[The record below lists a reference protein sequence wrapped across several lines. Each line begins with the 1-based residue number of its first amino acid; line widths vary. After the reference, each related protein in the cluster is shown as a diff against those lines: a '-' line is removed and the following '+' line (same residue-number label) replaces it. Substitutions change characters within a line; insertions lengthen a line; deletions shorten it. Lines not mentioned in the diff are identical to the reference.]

1 MIKPSYCLLEV
12 CSRSALFKKKI
23 CPGLAIQEKKKKVQ
37 STIQILNGLFKF
49 SPATFI
55 VKSQKQ
61 KCEPPVSPL
70 WQSVYGII
78 RELKCPPIRRWEL
91 ETVFTADTLPISTRS
106 VAHNSFVYLYAPLY
120 PETRSHPLRESTTTN
135 NTGSQQQQKKHVQH
149 IQPRRST
156 PSTSLSLC
164 VFMIVSPPSKN
175 KKWFQTR
182 GAGGESVLLCLS
194 EPGGRHHV
202 KHRGGPLYTPVKLY

>member
-12 CSRSALFKKKI
+12 CSRSALFKKKSV
-23 CPGLAIQEKKKKVQ
+23 LVWLYRKKKKKVQ

-156 PSTSLSLC
+156 PSTSLSLSVCLYDC
-164 VFMIVSPPSKN
+164 VTSVQKTKSAFKPAEPVEKVSSC
-175 KKWFQTR
+175 
-182 GAGGESVLLCLS
+182 VCLS
-194 EPGGRHHV
+194 PADDTMSNTEGVRCT
-202 KHRGGPLYTPVKLY
+202 RL